1 MSPPPRVT
9 PEARG
14 LARDEVRLAVVT
26 PGGTEHTLARDLP
39 RWLEPGDLLV
49 VNTSATLPAA
59 VDTAYGAVHVSTE
72 LDDGAWVVE
81 LRRADG
87 RGHRTPE
94 PCEVVALPGGVRLRI
109 DRPHPAGQTRLWRAT
124 TLPRVRRVDYL
135 TEHGRPIR
143 YPYLE
148 RAVALED
155 LQNVY
160 ADRPGSAEMPS
171 AGRPLTRELLVGLMA
186 AGVVVAPLVLHTGVA
201 SQESHEPP
209 QPEWFSVPAHTAR
222 LVKLT
227 KQTGGRVVAVGTTVV
242 RALESAADGVSEG
255 WTSLVLGRTGR
266 PGSSTGCSPACTSPR
281 PATCTCSRRWPGGR
295 WSTAGTPT
303 SRPRAR
309 RRTSGT
315 SWATR
320 CCSCPDVLGRGLSGG
335 ATPRGRPR

>member
-1 MSPPPRVT
+1 MSVASATLT

-14 LARDEVRLAVVT
+14 LARDEVRLAVVR
-26 PGGTEHTLARDLP
+26 PGGTDHTHVRELP
-39 RWLEPGDLLV
+39 GWLEPGDLLV

-81 LRRADG
+81 LRRSDG

-94 PCEVVALPGGVRLRI
+94 PCEVVTLPGGVRLRV

-124 TLPRVRRVDYL
+124 TLPRVRRGDYL

-148 RAVALED
+148 RAVPLED

-171 AGRPLTRELLVGLMA
+171 AGRPLTRELLVRLMA
-186 AGVVVAPLVLHTGVA
+186 SGVVVAPLVLHTGVA

-227 KQTGGRVVAVGTTVV
+227 KQTGGRVLAVGTTVV
-242 RALESAADGVSEG
+242 RALEAAAGGISEG
-255 WTSLVLGRTGR
+255 WTDLVLG
-266 PGSSTGCSPACTSPR
+266 PER
-281 PATCTCSRRWPGGR
+281 PARVVDGLLTGLHEPEASHLRLLEAVAGR
-295 WSTAGTPT
+295 DLVD
-303 SRPRAR
+303 RAYADL
-309 RRTSGT
+309 TTEGAPSYL
-315 SWATR
+315 WHE
-320 CCSCPDVLGRGLSGG
+320 LGDSMLFL
-335 ATPRGRPR
+335 PC